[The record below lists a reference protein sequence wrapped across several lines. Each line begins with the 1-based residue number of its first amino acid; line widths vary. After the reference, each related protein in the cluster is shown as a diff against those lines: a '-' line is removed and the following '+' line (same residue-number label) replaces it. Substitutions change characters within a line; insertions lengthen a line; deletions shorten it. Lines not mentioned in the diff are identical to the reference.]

1 MGNGVDKAVPMIFGS
16 TGPFLVELGAG
27 KAEAS
32 TTMYIDPIAL
42 IEGEYS
48 TEVAT
53 ATIYEDFYG
62 KKINERLS
70 AIEED
75 LRELREMIQENL
87 RNKDNFLKLREVPLG
102 QAMALSIISTQIRDL
117 PSEKYELKAPVD
129 VILEIYTDEVLALLP
144 ELTLCGEGEN
154 ELEAINDLKVDIID
168 LLEDLEDMPQADLG
182 TKPKLWKRSLELMV
196 KRCQ

>member
-16 TGPFLVELGAG
+16 TGPFLIELGAG

>member
-1 MGNGVDKAVPMIFGS
+1 
-16 TGPFLVELGAG
+16 
-27 KAEAS
+27 
-32 TTMYIDPIAL
+32 MYIDPIAL

-87 RNKDNFLKLREVPLG
+87 RNKDDSLKLREVPLG
-102 QAMALSIISTQIRDL
+102 QAMAPSIISTQIRDL

-144 ELTLCGEGEN
+144 ELTLCGEGKN
-154 ELEAINDLKVDIID
+154 ELEAINDLKADIID

>member
-1 MGNGVDKAVPMIFGS
+1 MGNGVDKAVSMIFGS
-16 TGPFLVELGAG
+16 TGPFLVESGAG

-32 TTMYIDPIAL
+32 TTMYIDPMAL

-48 TEVAT
+48 TEVTT

-62 KKINERLS
+62 KRINERLA

-87 RNKDNFLKLREVPLG
+87 RNKDDFLKLREVPLG
-102 QAMALSIISTQIRDL
+102 QAMAPSIISTQIRDL

-144 ELTLCGEGEN
+144 ELTLCGEGKN
-154 ELEAINDLKVDIID
+154 ELEAINDLKADIID

>member
-1 MGNGVDKAVPMIFGS
+1 MGNGVEKTVPMTFGS
-16 TGPFLVELGAG
+16 TDLPLVRLGVG
-27 KAEAS
+27 RAEVS
-32 TTMYIDPIAL
+32 TTTYKDPIPL
-42 IEGEYS
+42 IEGEYFA
-48 TEVAT
+48 EVAA
-53 ATIYEDFYG
+53 ATVYEDFYG
-62 KKINERLS
+62 KKINERLF

-87 RNKDNFLKLREVPLG
+87 RNKDDSLELREVPLG
-102 QAMALSIISTQIRDL
+102 QAMASSIISTQIRDL

-144 ELTLCGEGEN
+144 ELTLCGEGKN
-154 ELEAINDLKVDIID
+154 ELEAINDLKADIID
-168 LLEDLEDMPQADLG
+168 LLEDLEGMPQADLG